1 LTVAE
6 ELRSSGKELLLS
18 IVIGYELMNRITVGT
33 PAEAGKDGLLA
44 GFRNS
49 TVFGIFGA
57 TAAAAKLA
65 KLSQEQFGDE
75 KTDGCNDYLVISYP
89 DAVEQVPRSFLEAG
103 VLVLET
109 NTYRS
114 NRIALTE

>member
-1 LTVAE
+1 
-6 ELRSSGKELLLS
+6 
-18 IVIGYELMNRITVGT
+18 MGT
-33 PAEAGKDGLLA
+33 SLQAM
-44 GFRNS
+44 
-49 TVFGIFGA
+49 
-57 TAAAAKLA
+57 